1 MKGKFNSAKAEY
13 RAEEI
18 KSLEEKRGALIA
30 EMDGLIGKTK
40 AEVRA
45 FTEEETKRISE
56 IEKEVEGLNAAVDAE
71 RRAEA
76 VKAKINF
83 QKQEEK
89 RADVPAAVPPS
100 GADSEHAGNV
110 TEAEKRAFASFIQS
124 GGQLPAETRAGEQ
137 NITMGNNG
145 AVIPTSIADMI
156 VSKVNEI
163 CPIMNGATKF
173 AVKGTLKV
181 PVWGKTE
188 NGHDITVGYQEEFK
202 DITADAGAF
211 TSIDLSG
218 HLIGSL
224 VLIGKSV
231 INNSQIDITSFVV
244 SEIAKK
250 VAEFN
255 EKELLIGT
263 ENKIE
268 GALET
273 KNTLTANGAAAVT
286 ADELIELQAKIPT
299 VYQANACW
307 TMHPD
312 TFVHIKKLKDANGQ
326 FLMMSNTGNITNS
339 FPYVLLGKPVYL
351 SDNMPKPAAGAKS
364 ILYGDYSGVSINLRE
379 QIELQVLNEKY
390 ATQHAVGI
398 VVWYE
403 LDGKVT
409 DHQKLAVLVNKD
421 TASAAK
427 S

>member
-1 MKGKFNSAKAEY
+1 MNGKFYSAKAEY

-18 KSLEEKRGALIA
+18 KTLEEKRGALVA
-30 EMDGLIGKTK
+30 EMDEIIGKAK

-45 FTEEETKRISE
+45 FTEGETKRISE
-56 IEKEVEGLNAAVDAE
+56 IEKEVDGLNAAVDAE

-76 VKAKINF
+76 VKAKINA

-89 RADVPAAVPPS
+89 RADVPAGVQAS
-100 GADSEHAGNV
+100 GEQDGNV

-124 GGQLPAETRAGEQ
+124 GGQIPAETRAGEQ

-145 AVIPTSIADMI
+145 AIIPVSIADRI
-156 VSKVNEI
+156 ISKVNEI
-163 CPIMNGATKF
+163 CPIMNGATRYS
-173 AVKGTLKV
+173 VKGTLKV
-181 PVWGKTE
+181 PVWGDTE
-188 NGHDITVGYQEEFK
+188 NGHNITVGYQEEFK
-202 DITADAGAF
+202 KITADAGAF

-231 INNSQIDITSFVV
+231 INNSQVDITSFAV

-250 VAEFN
+250 IAEFN

-268 GALET
+268 GALAT
-273 KNTLTANGAAAVT
+273 KTVVTANGAAAVT
-286 ADELIELQAKIPT
+286 ADELIDLQAKIPT
-299 VYQANACW
+299 IYQANACW

-351 SDNMPKPAAGAKS
+351 SDNMPKMAAGAKS
-364 ILYGDYSGVSINLRE
+364 ILYGDYSGLSINLRE
-379 QIELQVLNEKY
+379 QIELQILNEKY
-390 ATQHAVGI
+390 ADQHAVGVI
-398 VVWYE
+398 VWYE

-409 DHQKLAVLVNKD
+409 DHQKLAVLVQKD
-421 TASAAK
+421 GTSAAK